1 VTQLVKTR
9 RERGLLLSDILGL
22 LIHLY
27 SLVGTDILFPAV
39 EQSHL
44 LGALTQALYE
54 DREQLQGSL
63 AKLGK
68 SFDVGRSVYHHAI
81 QIN

>member
-1 VTQLVKTR
+1 MQLVKTR

-27 SLVGTDILFPAV
+27 SLVGPDILFPAV

-44 LGALTQALYE
+44 LAALTQALYE
-54 DREQLQGSL
+54 DREQLQESL
-63 AKLGK
+63 PKLGK
-68 SFDVGRSVYHHAI
+68 S
-81 QIN
+81 

>member
-1 VTQLVKTR
+1 MTQLVKTR

-22 LIHLY
+22 LIHLC

-44 LGALTQALYE
+44 LGALTRALYE

-63 AKLGK
+63 PKLGK
-68 SFDVGRSVYHHAI
+68 S
-81 QIN
+81 

>member
-9 RERGLLLSDILGL
+9 HERGLLLSDILGL

-44 LGALTQALYE
+44 FGALTQALYE

-63 AKLGK
+63 PKLGK
-68 SFDVGRSVYHHAI
+68 S
-81 QIN
+81 